1 MRRRVPPRT
10 TCATSIPNE
19 FPRRL
24 RGHVRSPRR
33 LVVDAEVYF
42 GHGLSATLFA
52 AAPRLRWVQSAAAG
66 VASLLF
72 PAMRASDV
80 KLTNSAGVM
89 ADTIAEHLLVGVI
102 YLLRSFDIAGF
113 DRVIG
118 PDGLER

>member
-1 MRRRVPPRT
+1 
-10 TCATSIPNE
+10 
-19 FPRRL
+19 
-24 RGHVRSPRR
+24 
-33 LVVDAEVYF
+33 
-42 GHGLSATLFA
+42 
-52 AAPRLRWVQSAAAG
+52 
-66 VASLLF
+66 
-72 PAMRASDV
+72 MRASDV